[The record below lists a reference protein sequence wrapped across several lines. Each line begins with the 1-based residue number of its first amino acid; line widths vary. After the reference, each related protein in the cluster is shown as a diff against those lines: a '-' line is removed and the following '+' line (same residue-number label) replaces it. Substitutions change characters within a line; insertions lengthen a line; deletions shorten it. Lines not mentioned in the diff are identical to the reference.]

1 MSCINLPGIKTVSY
15 LPTDNLPTDIIYQAL
30 SGYPTTLSTN
40 LITPITQNGSSIC
53 ELEQAPDNNT
63 QIEKAKL
70 TFSTLDSIPTST
82 PLAFLIET
90 VNGDNYVIG
99 TRERPYPTIKSSK
112 STSKPEGDPAVTRYE
127 VTFTARKTLI
137 PYKI

>member
-15 LPTDNLPTDIIYQAL
+15 LPTDNLPADLIYQAL
-30 SGYPTTLSTN
+30 SGYQITLNSHHST
-40 LITPITQNGSSIC
+40 LILTNC
-53 ELEQAPDNNT
+53 NAVCDLEQSPDNNT
-63 QIEKAKL
+63 PIEKAKL

-112 STSKPEGDPAVTRYE
+112 TTSKPEGDPAVTRYE
-127 VTFTARKTLI
+127 VTFTARKALI

>member
-1 MSCINLPGIKTVSY
+1 MKCISLPGIKAVSY
-15 LPTDNLPTDIIYQAL
+15 IPTEFLPADLIYQAL
-30 SGYPTTLSTN
+30 SGYQISITHQP
-40 LITPITQNGSSIC
+40 TPITQNSTAIC
-53 ELEQAPDNNT
+53 DLEQFPDNNT
-63 QIEKAKL
+63 PIEKAKL

-99 TRERPYPTIKSSK
+99 TRERPYPTIKTSN
-112 STSKPEGDPAVTRYE
+112 STSKPEGDPAVTKYE
-127 VTFTARKTLI
+127 ITFTARKALI

>member
-1 MSCINLPGIKTVSY
+1 MSCINLPGIKSVSY
-15 LPTDNLPTDIIYQAL
+15 LHTDNLPADLIYQAL
-30 SGYPTTLSTN
+30 SGYQISITQQP
-40 LITPITQNGSSIC
+40 TPITQNSTAIC
-53 ELEQAPDNNT
+53 DLEQSPDNNT

-90 VNGDNYVIG
+90 VNGENYIIG
-99 TRERPYPTIKSSK
+99 AREKPYPTIKTSK
-112 STSKPEGDPAVTRYE
+112 TTSKPEGDPAVTRYE
-127 VTFTARKTLI
+127 VTFTARKALI

>member
-1 MSCINLPGIKTVSY
+1 MSCINLPGIKSVSY
-15 LPTDNLPTDIIYQAL
+15 LPTEHLPADLIYQAL

-53 ELEQAPDNNT
+53 ELEQSPDNNT

-70 TFSTLDSIPTST
+70 TFSTLDSIPIST

-112 STSKPEGDPAVTRYE
+112 TTSKPEGDPAVTRYE
-127 VTFTARKTLI
+127 VTFTARKALI